1 MPFTAH
7 LHLSASGL
15 FSGLSWQKWLGAAR
29 VLGLWAF
36 MVIGAGMLAGCKHSE
51 QPAAEPHMQP
61 RAPIKLP
68 IPLDK
73 AGYKVDTTFW
83 VIPPKPPYGYFVGLR
98 IPFTAGDGR
107 RIELID
113 AHPVKARV
121 TLHRMEEGGAE
132 TKVVL
137 EAPVKISKPNEPSQY
152 EMVALPND
160 EAISSGMESYR
171 LSYKPEDKYQVDG
184 AIYELS
190 FSSAGTLAQGQYRL
204 QVELLEENPAL
215 KDMPAYL
222 VVDLVPISK

>member
-1 MPFTAH
+1 MMHTLDTPFTA
-7 LHLSASGL
+7 
-15 FSGLSWQKWLGAAR
+15 LSWRALGIVGAFLLCAA
-29 VLGLWAF
+29 LL
-36 MVIGAGMLAGCKHSE
+36 MGCKHSE
-51 QPAAEPHMQP
+51 QPAAQPHMQP

-73 AGYKVDTTFW
+73 AGYKVDMTFW

-113 AHPVKARV
+113 AHPVKAKV

-132 TKVVL
+132 TKVIL
-137 EAPVKISKPNEPSQY
+137 KAPVKISKPEEPYKS
-152 EMVALPND
+152 EWLPLPDD
-160 EAISSGMESYR
+160 EAKSKGMGSYR

-184 AIYELS
+184 VIYELRLG
-190 FSSAGTLAQGQYRL
+190 SAGTLAQGQYRL
-204 QVELLEENPAL
+204 QVELLEDKPAL

-222 VVDLVPISK
+222 IVDLVPISK

>member
-1 MPFTAH
+1 MMHTLHSPSTAN
-7 LHLSASGL
+7 LWRA
-15 FSGLSWQKWLGAAR
+15 LGIVGAFLLCAA
-29 VLGLWAF
+29 LL
-36 MVIGAGMLAGCKHSE
+36 MGCKHSE
-51 QPAAEPHMQP
+51 QPAAQPHMQP

-73 AGYKVDTTFW
+73 AGYKVNTTFW

-137 EAPVKISKPNEPSQY
+137 KAPVKISKPNEPSQY

-160 EAISSGMESYR
+160 EAKSGRIRSYG
-171 LSYKPEDKYQVDG
+171 SDDKTKIDG
-184 AIYELS
+184 ATYELS
-190 FSSAGTLAQGQYRL
+190 FGSAGTLAQGQYRL

>member
-15 FSGLSWQKWLGAAR
+15 FSGLSWQKWLGATR

-36 MVIGAGMLAGCKHSE
+36 MLIGAGMLTGCKHSE
-51 QPAAEPHMQP
+51 QPAAQPHMQP

-73 AGYKVDTTFW
+73 AGYKVDMTFW
-83 VIPPKPPYGYFVGLR
+83 VIPPEPPYGYFVGLR

-121 TLHRMEEGGAE
+121 TLHRIEEGGTE

-137 EAPVKISKPNEPSQY
+137 EAPVKISKPGEPYKS
-152 EMVALPND
+152 EWLPLPDD
-160 EAISSGMESYR
+160 EAKSQGTRSYG
-171 LSYKPEDKYQVDG
+171 SDDKTKIDG
-184 AIYELS
+184 ATYELR
-190 FSSAGTLAQGQYRL
+190 FGSAGVLVQGQYRL

>member
-1 MPFTAH
+1 MMHTLHSPSTAN
-7 LHLSASGL
+7 LWRA
-15 FSGLSWQKWLGAAR
+15 LGIVGAFLLCAA
-29 VLGLWAF
+29 LL
-36 MVIGAGMLAGCKHSE
+36 MGCKHSE
-51 QPAAEPHMQP
+51 QPAAQPHMQP

-83 VIPPKPPYGYFVGLR
+83 FIRPDPPRALFIGLN
-98 IPFTAGDGR
+98 IPFTAGDGT

-137 EAPVKISKPNEPSQY
+137 KAPVKISKPGEPSQY
-152 EMVALPND
+152 EWIALPND
-160 EAISSGMESYR
+160 EAYSERSRSYGTD
-171 LSYKPEDKYQVDG
+171 DKTKIDG
-184 AIYELS
+184 ATYELE
-190 FSSAGTLAQGQYRL
+190 FAFPNTAPLAQGQYRL
-204 QVELLEENPAL
+204 QVELLEDKPAL

-222 VVDLVPISK
+222 VVDYVGYAK